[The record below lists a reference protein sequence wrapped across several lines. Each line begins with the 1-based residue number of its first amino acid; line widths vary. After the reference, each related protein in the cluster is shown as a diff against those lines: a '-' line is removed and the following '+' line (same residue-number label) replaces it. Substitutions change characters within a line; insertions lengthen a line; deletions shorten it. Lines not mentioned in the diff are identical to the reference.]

1 MPTTDDGLTYGEVY
15 NPHIGSLAINTS
27 SKGIVQVKFIDPGE
41 RGLIKKA
48 ECKDLDAFMILSQAI
63 SELGDFLAGNLAQ
76 PFQTPIDWMN
86 IPGFQRKVLEK
97 VIQIPF
103 GRTCAYGDIAR
114 QIGQPGAARAVGLT
128 LSKNPILIF
137 IPCHRVLGRDHR
149 LHGFAAPGGTKTKA
163 WLLALEGVRVD
174 KDLVTGSSEGNY

>member
-1 MPTTDDGLTYGEVY
+1 MTDDGLAYGEVY
-15 NPHIGSLAINTS
+15 IPHIGSLAINAS

-48 ECKDLDAFMILSQAI
+48 ECKDLDAIMILSQAM
-63 SELGDFLAGNLAQ
+63 SELVDYLAGNLAQ

-103 GRTCAYGDIAR
+103 GHTCTYGDIAR
-114 QIGQPGAARAVGLT
+114 QIGQPGAARAVGLA

-137 IPCHRVLGRDHR
+137 IPCHRVIGRDHR
-149 LHGFAAPGGTKTKA
+149 LHGFAAPGGIQTKA
-163 WLLALEGVRVD
+163 WLLQLEGVMVS
-174 KDLVTGSSEGNY
+174 KDLITGNDDCDY